1 MAEDLE
7 EECKN
12 YEKMIE
18 NVGKIALQ
26 ILCLGL
32 NGHIGFN
39 EPGISFSSRTHVVD
53 LTLSTTIE
61 ANVHFFENIDD
72 VPRKALTM
80 GVQTI
85 MEAKEILFIIN
96 GEKKRTF
103 LRKVVH
109 VDVTEEVPASILQR
123 HPNVTVITDID
134 V

>member
-18 NVGKIALQ
+18 NVGKIDLQ
-26 ILCLGL
+26 ILGLGL

-39 EPGISFSSRTHVVD
+39 EPGTSFSSRTHVVD

-61 ANVHFFENIDD
+61 ANVRFFENIDD

-85 MEAKEILFIIN
+85 MEAKEILFIVN
-96 GEKKRTF
+96 GEKKSGHFKESRA
-103 LRKVVH
+103 R
-109 VDVTEEVPASILQR
+109 
-123 HPNVTVITDID
+123 
-134 V
+134 

>member
-18 NVGKIALQ
+18 NVGKITLQ

-32 NGHIGFN
+32 NGQIGFN
-39 EPGISFSSRTHVVD
+39 EPGISFSSSTHVVD
-53 LTLSTTIE
+53 LTPSTTIV
-61 ANVHFFENIDD
+61 ANARFFENIDD
-72 VPRKALTM
+72 VPRKALTI

-85 MEAKEILFIIN
+85 MEAKEILFIVN
-96 GEKKRTF
+96 GEKKADI

-109 VDVTEEVPASILQR
+109 GDVTEEVPASILQR
-123 HPNVTVITDID
+123 HPNVTVIADID

>member
-32 NGHIGFN
+32 NGQIGFN
-39 EPGISFSSRTHVVD
+39 EPVISFSSRTHVVD
-53 LTLSTTIE
+53 LTLSTIE
-61 ANVHFFENIDD
+61 ANENIDD
-72 VPRKALTM
+72 VPRKALTI

-85 MEAKEILFIIN
+85 MEAKEILFIVN
-96 GEKKRTF
+96 GEKKADI

-109 VDVTEEVPASILQR
+109 GDVTEEVPASILQR

>member
-32 NGHIGFN
+32 NGQIGFN
-39 EPGISFSSRTHVVD
+39 EPVISFSSRTHVVD
-53 LTLSTTIE
+53 LTPSTTIE
-61 ANVHFFENIDD
+61 ANVRFFENIDD

-85 MEAKEILFIIN
+85 MEAKEILFIVN
-96 GEKKRTF
+96 GEKK
-103 LRKVVH
+103 
-109 VDVTEEVPASILQR
+109 A
-123 HPNVTVITDID
+123 DIFKESRAR
-134 V
+134 

>member
-53 LTLSTTIE
+53 LTPSTTIE
-61 ANVHFFENIDD
+61 ANVRFFENIDD
-72 VPRKALTM
+72 VPRKALTI

-85 MEAKEILFIIN
+85 MEAKEILFIVN
-96 GEKKRTF
+96 GEKKSGHFKESRA
-103 LRKVVH
+103 R
-109 VDVTEEVPASILQR
+109 
-123 HPNVTVITDID
+123 
-134 V
+134 

>member
-53 LTLSTTIE
+53 LTLSTIE
-61 ANVHFFENIDD
+61 ANARFFENIDD

-85 MEAKEILFIIN
+85 MEAKEILFIVN
-96 GEKKRTF
+96 GEKK
-103 LRKVVH
+103 
-109 VDVTEEVPASILQR
+109 A
-123 HPNVTVITDID
+123 DIFKESRAR
-134 V
+134 